1 MRSLTV
7 VIQKSSYILMITND
21 YQNIRGNNFL
31 NIKHRKKMIKEN
43 QIKLTE
49 EIMETAY
56 SLLTHK
62 LAFGGI
68 TARNESS
75 FQLELGYIL
84 KTLGQLYEFRITDK
98 FYLEFETY
106 ISLNETSIKSNSN
119 RARVDLLLKYQDDN
133 NSTKAV
139 IELKFFKKENHREPN
154 NRYDLFKDLSNLE
167 LYKRQD
173 IDLCYFILATDHLH
187 YYNQE
192 NYSAD
197 TADFDFR
204 DGKEYKAGTV
214 LKYKTE
220 NPYGEDI
227 KLNHDYVFNWNK
239 INNLYFLKIKV

>member
-1 MRSLTV
+1 MT
-7 VIQKSSYILMITND
+7 
-21 YQNIRGNNFL
+21 
-31 NIKHRKKMIKEN
+31 KEN

-49 EIMETAY
+49 VIIETAY
-56 SLLTHK
+56 SLLIHK
-62 LAFGGI
+62 LGFGGI

-84 KTLGQLYEFRITDK
+84 KTLGQLYEFRMIDK
-98 FYLEFETY
+98 FNLEFEPY

-139 IELKFFKKENHREPN
+139 IELKFFKKENNREQN

-167 LYKRQD
+167 LYKRHD
-173 IDLCYFILATDHLH
+173 IDLCYFILVTDHSH
-187 YYNQE
+187 YYNQD

-204 DGKEYKAGTV
+204 EGKKYKAGTT

-227 KLNHDYVFNWNK
+227 ILNQNYVFNWNK
-239 INNLYFLKIKV
+239 GNDLYFLKVKV